1 MTTQQNKLEEF
12 ISSATEEELD
22 QCARVAGTSS
32 TYLYH
37 LAKQYRNSKPS
48 VVLALGVDRATKEI
62 RKLNKG
68 RTPHVTVQD
77 IGSIC
82 GFGETEKA
90 DAT

>member
-1 MTTQQNKLEEF
+1 MTTPNKLEEF
-12 ISSATEEELD
+12 IASATEEELE
-22 QCARVAGTSS
+22 QCARAAGTSS

-37 LAKQYRNSKPS
+37 LAKQYRGTKPS
-48 VVLALGVDRATKEI
+48 VVLALGIDNATKEI

-90 DAT
+90 NT